1 MKHTASVLVSSDFIR
16 SHLDSAAKLVYL
28 AIASRTNTSRL
39 AVVPLREIARM
50 SNVSINTVRH
60 AIHTLQSHGYIVV
73 HRCIGQSHIYQLRT
87 NKHQKNCI
95 AIPTSLICNRIMSTT
110 SKIVYAILLTFKGYS
125 QSKCCPSMRTIAT
138 YIGASVRTV
147 QRAIA
152 TLRGCNAITTVCV
165 ATDGAYPHNE
175 YTLHNID
182 DATDMDMP
190 ARTEQYNTKL
200 CTYCAAEAE
209 ENEQKK
215 ARVGTANSD
224 TGNLKNITNYISEMY
239 YTSDTQQSQATITT

>member
-87 NKHQKNCI
+87 NKHQK
-95 AIPTSLICNRIMSTT
+95 
-110 SKIVYAILLTFKGYS
+110 
-125 QSKCCPSMRTIAT
+125 
-138 YIGASVRTV
+138 
-147 QRAIA
+147 
-152 TLRGCNAITTVCV
+152 
-165 ATDGAYPHNE
+165 
-175 YTLHNID
+175 
-182 DATDMDMP
+182 
-190 ARTEQYNTKL
+190 
-200 CTYCAAEAE
+200 
-209 ENEQKK
+209 
-215 ARVGTANSD
+215 TA
-224 TGNLKNITNYISEMY
+224 
-239 YTSDTQQSQATITT
+239 